1 MITHLQGR
9 ERALESFGWTGREAE
24 WIALVCLHS
33 GVFTRAQLSSFL
45 GVDRWKAFRFVRD
58 MSVRRLASE
67 TIFEG
72 RKVCRIAGRRIYRA
86 LGAEDIRHRRTASPE
101 VLLRRLLSLDFLIER
116 PDLPWL
122 PTEPEKVGAL
132 EALDIERRL
141 FPLRVYRGAAGST
154 RRYFPVKLPVALD
167 TERAVFVY
175 AEPGHDTSSAICAWR
190 DAHQRLWEALRDR
203 GRSIE
208 IVVVGRTREEL
219 RRARTILGK
228 CAGRHMVSDPSAVP
242 ASNGVARREIARIEQ
257 AILRRDRTVVEEY
270 GSLQACLK
278 RIVALKD
285 IDQSS
290 GPEALI
296 NGVTTW
302 RSTRLPGSGS

>member
-1 MITHLQGR
+1 MIAHLHGR

-33 GVFTRAQLSSFL
+33 GVFTRAQISSFL
-45 GVDRWKAFRFVRD
+45 GIDRWKAFRFVRD
-58 MSVRRLASE
+58 MSERRLASE

-86 LGAEDIRHRRTASPE
+86 LGAEDIRHRRTASPG
-101 VLLRRLLSLDFLIER
+101 VRLRRLLSLDYVIDH

-122 PTEPEKVGAL
+122 PTEAEKVDAL

-141 FPLRVYRGAAGST
+141 LPLRVYRGAAGST

-175 AEPGHDTSSAICAWR
+175 AEPGHDTSSAICSWR
-190 DAHQRLWEALRDR
+190 DAHQRLWEALQAR
-203 GRSIE
+203 GRSVE
-208 IVVVGRTREEL
+208 VVAIGRTREKL
-219 RRARTILGK
+219 RRAGRILGK
-228 CAGRHMVSDPSAVP
+228 CASRYIVSDPSAEP
-242 ASNGVARREIARIEQ
+242 TSNGAARREIARIEQ
-257 AILRRDRTVVEEY
+257 AILSRDRAVVEEY

-285 IDQSS
+285 IDHSS

-302 RSTRLPGSGS
+302 RSTRLRESGS

>member
-33 GVFTRAQLSSFL
+33 GVFTRAQLSSFV
-45 GVDRWKAFRFVRD
+45 GIDRWKAFRFVRD
-58 MSVRRLASE
+58 MSERRLASE
-67 TIFEG
+67 TVFEG

-86 LGAEDIRHRRTASPE
+86 LDAEDIRHRRTASPE
-101 VLLRRLLSLDFLIER
+101 VLLRRLLSLDYVIER

-141 FPLRVYRGAAGST
+141 LPLRVYRGAAGST

-175 AEPGHDTSSAICAWR
+175 AEPGHDTSSAICSWR
-190 DAHQRLWEALRDR
+190 DAHRRLWEALRDR
-203 GRSIE
+203 GRSVE
-208 IVVVGRTREEL
+208 IVAAGRTREEL

-228 CAGRHMVSDPSAVP
+228 CVRRNVASDPSARP
-242 ASNGVARREIARIEQ
+242 ASNGAARREIARIEQ
-257 AILRRDRTVVEEY
+257 AILRRDRAVVEEY
-270 GSLQACLK
+270 GNLQACLK

-285 IDQSS
+285 IVQSS
-290 GPEALI
+290 GPEVLI